1 MRIWGDENPHETVEA
16 PKSREKVTVFVA
28 IGANAG
34 LIGPYFFQDDSGK
47 AETIKTANYLK
58 MLQMKMI
65 PALKRKK
72 LFESCIFQQDGA
84 PAHCSKEAIEWLTE
98 KFGEERLI
106 SRNSSFA
113 WPPYSP
119 DLNPRDFFLWG
130 YLKSKVYTS
139 PYPKTA
145 EELKR
150 NIVRECRKI
159 TKEVIQSAVNLT
171 IYKAR
176 RYIFIYIYIYPHHFT
191 DTTASTLTRVSA
203 KTVQD
208 IKLKLF

>member
-1 MRIWGDENPHETVEA
+1 MREEL
-16 PKSREKVTVFVA
+16 KSREKVTVFVA

-34 LIGPYFFQDDSGK
+34 LIGPYFFEDDSGK

-58 MLQMKMI
+58 MLQTKMI

-119 DLNPRDFFLWG
+119 DLNPLDFFLWG

-145 EELKR
+145 KELKR

-159 TKEVIQSAVNLT
+159 TKEVIQSAVNN
-171 IYKAR
+171 
-176 RYIFIYIYIYPHHFT
+176 FN
-191 DTTASTLTRVSA
+191 TRMQFLLA
-203 KTVQD
+203 KKGAWFEQ
-208 IKLKLF
+208 ILNF